1 MHVSYGCRHAGACC
15 SSGWPIPIELGRA
28 AAVGLLRGDGSWLVP
43 APGAPPEVA
52 GTIAVTAGGHCAFHG
67 DGCGIQRALG
77 HAALPSACQH
87 FPREVLID
95 RRGALVTLSHYCPT
109 AVDLLFDHAGPVEIV
124 EGPPA
129 IPQGDPEGLD
139 ARDVLPPLLAEGVL
153 MDLDGYS
160 AWEAHMVRVLC
171 TDDGRSARDAVT
183 TLEHD
188 LAVVQRWRPGDYS
201 LSEEISRLSVTP
213 AAGGRTLA
221 GRDMNEMIIRRYLAA
236 RSFASWMAYQGGG
249 ISAVLGSLGVALSV
263 LEEESAQL
271 PLKDAIRRAD
281 LRLLHL
287 MPRASL
293 VAMARQR

>member
-15 SSGWPIPIELGRA
+15 SSGWPIAIERARA
-28 AAVGLLRGDGSWLVP
+28 AAVGRLRGDGSWLVP

-52 GTIAVTAGGHCAFHG
+52 GTIAVTAGGHCVFHG

-95 RRGALVTLSHYCPT
+95 GRGAFVTLSHYCPT

-139 ARDVLPPLLAEGVL
+139 ARDVLPPLLTEGVL

-160 AWEAHMVRVLC
+160 AWEAHMVRVLS

-183 TLEHD
+183 ALEHD

-201 LSEEISRLSVTP
+201 LSEDISRLPVT
-213 AAGGRTLA
+213 AASGGTRS
-221 GRDMNEMIIRRYLAA
+221 GQGMNEMVIRRYLAA
-236 RSFASWMAYQGGG
+236 RAFASWMAYQGGG
-249 ISAVLGSLGVALSV
+249 VSAVLGSLRVALSV
-263 LEEESAQL
+263 LDEESVHL
-271 PLKDAIRRAD
+271 PLKDAIRQTD

-293 VAMARQR
+293 VAMACQR